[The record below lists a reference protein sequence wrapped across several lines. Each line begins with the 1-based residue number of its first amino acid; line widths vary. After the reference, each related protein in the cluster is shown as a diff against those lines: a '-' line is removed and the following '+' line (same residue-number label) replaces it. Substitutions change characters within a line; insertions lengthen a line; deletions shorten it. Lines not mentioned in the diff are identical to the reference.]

1 MGYYLIPVA
10 NYDYGLYYYFYQ
22 DGTIQYEVKATGEL
36 NTHVLAEDEVHKDI
50 GVKLLVLLLMHEYV
64 YRKLLLMVLLLLLK
78 SMLNTISTSLIC
90 ELIQCWMAY
99 TIR

>member
-36 NTHVLAEDEVHKDI
+36 NTHVLAEDEVHKKI
-50 GVKLLVLLLMHEYV
+50 LG
-64 YRKLLLMVLLLLLK
+64 
-78 SMLNTISTSLIC
+78 SSC
-90 ELIQCWMAY
+90 
-99 TIR
+99 